1 MDLIAKF
8 QQQKNDYLKQTLPI
22 KAKIYKQK
30 SFIQE

>member
-8 QQQKNDYLKQTLPI
+8 QQQKNDYFLVPI